1 MTLHAGPPLPIEPGA
16 SVLILRGSIAHADV
30 AALCE
35 RARALLERRRAGLI
49 ICDVA
54 TVVDP
59 DATTVDAL
67 ARLQLT
73 ALRLGGRIVL
83 RDPCGELQD
92 LISFAGL
99 ADVLPL
105 VLRVEPIREPE
116 QRKEALGVQEEADPG
131 DLAV

>member
-1 MTLHAGPPLPIEPGA
+1 MTLYEGPPPLIEPGA
-16 SVLILRGSIAHADV
+16 SVLILSGSIAHADV
-30 AALCE
+30 AELCE
-35 RARALLERRRAGLI
+35 RAHALLQRRSPGPI

-59 DATTVDAL
+59 DAATVDAL

-73 ALRLGGRIVL
+73 ARRLGGRILL
-83 RDPCGELQD
+83 RDPCGELQE

-105 VLRVEPIREPE
+105 VLRVEPIWQLE
-116 QRKEALGVQEEADPG
+116 QREEAVGVQEEADPG
-131 DLAV
+131 DPAV